1 MSPRILL
8 SCSQISNVNI
18 CGQSGNTVLWHFD
31 SSFKTGNNT
40 WSSST
45 SSGSSTLSLN
55 KLRGRGRNELTPQS
69 RSRGRNE
76 LTPQSRKQLRT
87 CKGPVLDDGSWPAL
101 NRRRCHLPVCD

>member
-55 KLRGRGRNELTPQS
+55 KLRGP
-69 RSRGRNE
+69 GRNE